1 MSAARLKALCS
12 LEKLQDLE
20 ADEARAHLARCV
32 QEEELIEA
40 AIDRI
45 EKDIA
50 SNKRFAFEEESDENR
65 KLDLQRSYREWLPLA
80 RRQIEEKN
88 DALQDA
94 HRHTE
99 MAREAMVKINTALE
113 ATGKLIKEIK
123 AEREMERQH
132 REQADIDDIART
144 TFIRRHGGQTFF

>member
-1 MSAARLKALCS
+1 MSAARLKALHS

-32 QEEELIEA
+32 QDEELIEA
-40 AIDRI
+40 AIKRI
-45 EKDIA
+45 EKDIV
-50 SNKRFAFEEESDENR
+50 SNKLFAFEGESDENR

-88 DALQDA
+88 NALQEA

-99 MAREAMVKINTALE
+99 MAREAMVKTNTALE
-113 ATGKLIKEIK
+113 ATGKLIKEIN
-123 AEREMERQH
+123 AELDMERQ
-132 REQADIDDIART
+132 RKEQADIDDIART
-144 TFIRRHGGQTFF
+144 TFIRRHLEQRFF